1 LPRGR
6 VEHTRGPR
14 RPRGTLVRGLAVAG
28 CAALA
33 AAVVSA
39 CAGSS
44 DDDAAPQTESGTA
57 PTESVDSAK
66 SRILEEQSFSCTGKV
81 DLDLVRV
88 TMRKVVD
95 DAVSLGE
102 NCTGRIGRIEV
113 ETWTADGI
121 KVQNFGKVAH
131 DLVIE
136 SGFVKCH
143 DVFGE
148 YHQDG
153 IQVMGGRAITFR
165 GLRVDCLGNSNLF
178 LSEGGQRASTP
189 TDVVCE
195 GCVLG
200 PNSGQT
206 LFYAPSLRSG
216 VRDTTICTGRF
227 RAVRVEPGAQEIVDA
242 GNEVLPHDDP
252 SCQDVTGKGASR

>member
-1 LPRGR
+1 MRD
-6 VEHTRGPR
+6 
-14 RPRGTLVRGLAVAG
+14 LAVAA
-28 CAALA
+28 CVALA
-33 AAVVSA
+33 AAAVSA

-44 DDDAAPQTESGTA
+44 DDGAAPRAESTTAQTD
-57 PTESVDSAK
+57 SVDSGK

-216 VRDTTICTGRF
+216 ARDTTICTGRF
-227 RAVRVEPGAQEIVDA
+227 RAVRVEPGAEEMVDA

-252 SCQDVTGKGASR
+252 SCKDVTGKGASR